1 MKTPSNSTSSK
12 GHSAKKEKEKE
23 ESVTSPPPPAA
34 TPAPA
39 TADPVAPI
47 APEPVDAA
55 PAPPP
60 PAENA
65 ESPTSDQADG
75 GAKKRKREPYMSTSI
90 PDLSVGDV
98 RKCLNEIRKLGAAA
112 TVDHKLA
119 NGWSAGEF
127 ALKYL
132 LGNYTPN
139 SKKEK
144 SPVDE

>member
-34 TPAPA
+34 TPAAPA
-39 TADPVAPI
+39 EPAAPI

-144 SPVDE
+144 SPADE